1 MARHTTA
8 NLRERGK
15 DITLQQ
21 HETDSPVLPV
31 AQIEQLHHFRPDRV
45 DWVFDQTR
53 IEAEHRRSETK
64 RINTFTFVER
74 LLGQI
79 FALLIGLAGIVG
91 GVYTAINNQPWAG
104 GTIASLAI
112 TGLAAVFLTGRRG
125 KQ

>member
-53 IEAEHRRSETK
+53 IEAEHRRSETR
-64 RINTFTFVER
+64 RINTFTFIER
-74 LLGQI
+74 LLGQ
-79 FALLIGLAGIVG
+79 F
-91 GVYTAINNQPWAG
+91 
-104 GTIASLAI
+104 S
-112 TGLAAVFLTGRRG
+112 RC
-125 KQ
+125 